1 MSGDATTPERV
12 KLVVDLDVGR
22 LAAGSVSR
30 SLVGPSPTPDQVL
43 ATYLSLVY
51 TLRNAEP
58 GTPIVLRRGDLD
70 VLAEVLRLSEPDV
83 QRRLDELMAEPDGA
97 VHRGRQLLR
106 RRVLVPAVGIVVA
119 VTALGALVLVVD
131 RDDPAPPVSP
141 GVVADTDI
149 GTARTQT
156 RNPDGSVT
164 NVYSGDGVKASDLA
178 PGDVGL
184 GSPQVAERGPD
195 GQIVQSERRPEPT
208 TTTSTSTST
217 TVPG

>member
-12 KLVVDLDVGR
+12 KLIVDLDVGR

-30 SLVGPSPTPDQVL
+30 SLAGPSPTPDQVL

-51 TLRNAEP
+51 TVRNAEP
-58 GTPIVLRRGDLD
+58 GTPLVLRRGDLD

-83 QRRLDELMAEPDGA
+83 QRRLDELMVEPHGE
-97 VHRGRQLLR
+97 VQRGRQLLR

-131 RDDPAPPVSP
+131 RDDATPPSSPP
-141 GVVADTDI
+141 GVVAPADV

-164 NVYSGDGVKASDLA
+164 NVYSGEGIRAEDLA

-195 GQIVQSERRPEPT
+195 GQIVQSERRPEPA
-208 TTTSTSTST
+208 TTSTTPT